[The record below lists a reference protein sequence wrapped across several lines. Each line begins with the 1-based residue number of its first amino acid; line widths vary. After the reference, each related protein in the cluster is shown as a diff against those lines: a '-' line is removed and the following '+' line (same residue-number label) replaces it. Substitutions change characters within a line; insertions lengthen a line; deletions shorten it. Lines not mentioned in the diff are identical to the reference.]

1 MYRPPSTPVSPN
13 AGTCPASG
21 AAMAG
26 RPPQRVIRV
35 GARPSA
41 GRGGTYAPARPAP
54 AGRSSGRRMTM
65 TADPGICA
73 SDEDRGRIAAALG
86 EHYAAGRLALEEF
99 QQRLDK
105 TYAATTLGELDD
117 LMTDL
122 PGRDL
127 GQLPGP
133 WLPSPSGNLPLPRQ
147 RLPGPAPRPVDAP
160 PRHGRQPGGSGSRS
174 ASASS
179 WCGCSAGQ
187 SARRGSCG

>member
-1 MYRPPSTPVSPN
+1 
-13 AGTCPASG
+13 
-21 AAMAG
+21 
-26 RPPQRVIRV
+26 
-35 GARPSA
+35 
-41 GRGGTYAPARPAP
+41 
-54 AGRSSGRRMTM
+54 M

-127 GQLPGP
+127 GQLPDP
-133 WLPSPSGNLPLPRQ
+133 WLPSPRGDPPLPQ
-147 RLPGPAPRPVDAP
+147 PRLPGPVQSPVGGSSLARSAAWRFWLTISIGVFVVWLLSGP
-160 PRHGRQPGGSGSRS
+160 VGPPWLLWVALALGLVMLRRWTAGGPRHGR
-174 ASASS
+174 
-179 WCGCSAGQ
+179 
-187 SARRGSCG
+187 RGRG